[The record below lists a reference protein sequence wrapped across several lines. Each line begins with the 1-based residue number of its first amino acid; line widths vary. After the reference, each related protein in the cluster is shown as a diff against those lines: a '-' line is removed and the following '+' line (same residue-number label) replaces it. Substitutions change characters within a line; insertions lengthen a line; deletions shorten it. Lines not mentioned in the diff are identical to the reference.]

1 MAALVQL
8 GEVFTVKQPS
18 GKRGGKQRISSRK
31 WAVFQCSCGAKFPSP
46 LKPVNNGRTKSCGC
60 YSRTKFVKAAA
71 EYNASGGGGA
81 TTHGQC
87 STGAYTSWNNM
98 LQRCTNPRNSAYY
111 MYGAVGITVCG
122 EWSVFENFYT
132 DMGPRPDGTSLDRID
147 SKGDYC
153 KENCKW
159 STPREQANNTSRNKY
174 LTIDGETK
182 TYAEWGRVVGL
193 QSRKISHR
201 IRRGWS
207 PEEAVY
213 GRNK

>member
-8 GEVFTVKQPS
+8 GETFTVKQPS
-18 GKRGGKQRISSRK
+18 GNRNGKQRIASRK
-31 WAVFQCSCGAKFPSP
+31 WAVFRCPCGVTFPSP
-46 LKPVNNGRTKSCGC
+46 LKPVINGRTKSCGC

-71 EYNASGGGGA
+71 EYNNSGGG

-87 STGAYTSWNNM
+87 STGAYKSWNAM
-98 LQRCTNPRNSAYY
+98 LQRCTNPQNSGYY
-111 MYGAVGITVCG
+111 MYGAVGISVCE
-122 EWSVFENFYT
+122 EWFVFENFYT

-147 SKGDYC
+147 SRGDYC

-159 STPREQANNTSRNKY
+159 STPQEQANNTSRNKY

-182 TYAEWGRVVGL
+182 TYAEWGRIVGL
-193 QSRKISHR
+193 QSRKISYR
-201 IRRGWS
+201 IRQGWS